1 MNFGLQIHLPLLAEL
16 SIGSTN
22 CRGGRCNHIECGQII
37 VLDIWRRRIKIFQN
51 IPFTRVVF
59 YNKENLSWTAAAGAP
74 IYTVSC
80 PRQENGGVFPNMKL
94 HSLVFGL
101 GTRGVGCKDGFGIE
115 GRQGEEVWIAVNDT
129 NYRDSEGRLV
139 IKVSWR

>member
-1 MNFGLQIHLPLLAEL
+1 
-16 SIGSTN
+16 
-22 CRGGRCNHIECGQII
+22 
-37 VLDIWRRRIKIFQN
+37 
-51 IPFTRVVF
+51 
-59 YNKENLSWTAAAGAP
+59 
-74 IYTVSC
+74 
-80 PRQENGGVFPNMKL
+80 MKL